1 MYIHTHLAQK
11 YINISCSKITAVFKE
26 LCVHLWLDCWH
37 CSHIQDTVK
46 PLSRGCQLGFQ
57 IHQEGLEAGVASD
70 ASCAVCLFIIIII
83 IM

>member
-1 MYIHTHLAQK
+1 MFDADS
-11 YINISCSKITAVFKE
+11 NPKITAVFKE
-26 LCVHLWLDCWH
+26 LYVHLWLDCWY

-57 IHQEGLEAGVASD
+57 IHQEGLEAGD
-70 ASCAVCLFIIIII
+70 ASCAVCLFIITIIDIII